1 MEFDIKKIEHS
12 AALYFFGLI
21 GLSCYACC
29 ALFSL
34 LIGIGWLLTSTNYIF
49 NFGWEYLIPIGLIIW
64 GVLPIVGF
72 YFYQR
77 RKRQEYWI

>member
-1 MEFDIKKIEHS
+1 MESDNKKIEHL
-12 AALYFFGLI
+12 APLYLFGFI

-49 NFGWEYLIPIGLIIW
+49 NFSWEYLILIGLILW

-72 YFYQR
+72 YFYLK
-77 RKRQEYWI
+77 RKK